1 MPGSG
6 QRTCASRATDQLGE
20 VVRFPCKG
28 IGLPELNRFAGHAGY
43 RACCSGCPAQYHLEF
58 TQHDHGSAGPAPSR
72 DNLLVLYF
80 DDLTQM
86 EQVAAWRASL
96 GHLPVEAE
104 NHYGPRTARLP
115 SRTRIT
121 GGVVLTPQPLACV
134 VDVGAMIR
142 LGCLPTFPPDVYRS
156 ASLSDGETVATC

>member
-1 MPGSG
+1 M
-6 QRTCASRATDQLGE
+6 LL
-20 VVRFPCKG
+20 
-28 IGLPELNRFAGHAGY
+28 GLPGT
-43 RACCSGCPAQYHLEF
+43 QYHLEF

-96 GHLPVEAE
+96 GHLPAEAE

-121 GGVVLTPQPLACV
+121 GGVVLMPQPLACV

-142 LGCLPTFPPDVYRS
+142 PGVPADLSARCLSQCV
-156 ASLSDGETVATC
+156 VV